1 MRWWA
6 TCRPR
11 PWSAPTVPWTGCV
24 SPASTRR
31 PASPRCSAKTRTAAG
46 ASPPPR
52 AAAAR
57 GVATSGHTLVL
68 ETEWETP
75 SGTVRVVDC
84 MPPRGVA
91 PDLVRVVE
99 GVEGRVEVTSELRI
113 RFDYG
118 HVAPWVTVEGR
129 EVHAV
134 AGPDALWLR
143 ASAPHE
149 EVDGEIVSRFTVSEG
164 ERVPFVLTWT
174 PSYGERP
181 LAIDGLQAVDDTER
195 FWRDWA
201 GDIAYEGRW
210 QEAVYRSLVTLKGLT
225 YEPSGG
231 IVAAATT
238 SLPET
243 LGGSRNWDYRYC
255 WLRDT
260 TFTLG
265 ALLGAGLLEEARSW
279 QQWMLRAVAGD
290 PADAQIM
297 YGIDGT
303 RRLPEYE
310 LPWLSGY
317 EGASPVRVGNDAAG
331 PGPARRAGR
340 GARGGARGPCRGDHA
355 YPRGAGSCSDGSRGA
370 SKRPGS
376 GRTTASGS
384 RAARSSTSSTPRSC
398 AGSAFDALVKGVER
412 FGLDGPVDHWRA
424 VRDEI
429 HADVMEKGYRR
440 REERSFTQA
449 YGSDVLDAC
458 ALLIPRVGFLP
469 YDDERVI
476 NTVETIRDEL
486 TEDGL
491 VLRYRTDESDDG
503 LSGREGS
510 FLICSFWL
518 VDALRGIGR
527 KGEAEELFERL
538 LALRNDVGLL
548 SEEYDT
554 RAQRLVGNFPQA
566 FTHLALVN
574 CALALSR
581 TAEAPSRTAALPSR
595 IQHRA
600 RGSREKDST
609 HQRRPKATRRETWL
623 IIIANRAGHEFRP
636 LLARYCPLSGR
647 GLDPDPIRT
656 WPCSPDARTER
667 ADGGH

>member
-1 MRWWA
+1 MSRIEDYAMVGDLQTAALVGADGSVDWLCFPRFDSPACFAALLGEGANGRW
-6 TCRPR
+6 RI
-11 PWSAPTVPWTGCV
+11 APTSGGRC
-24 SPASTRR
+24 ARR
-31 PASPRCSAKTRTAAG
+31 RY
-46 ASPPPR
+46 
-52 AAAAR
+52 
-57 GVATSGHTLVL
+57 VEDTLVL
-68 ETEWETP
+68 ESEWEAP
-75 SGTVRVVDC
+75 NGTIRVIDC
-84 MPPRGVA
+84 MPPRGAA

-99 GVEGRVEVTSELRI
+99 GVEGKVEVTSELRA

-118 HVAPWVTVEGR
+118 HVAPWVTVDGR

-143 ASAPHE
+143 ASAAHE
-149 EVDGEIVSRFTVSEG
+149 EEDGGILSRFSVSEG
-164 ERVPFVLTWT
+164 ERVPFVLTWS
-174 PSYGERP
+174 PSYAKRP
-181 LAIDGLQAVDDTER
+181 LAIDGLQAVDDTRR

-201 GDIAYEGRW
+201 SGLVYEGRW
-210 QEAVYRSLVTLKGLT
+210 REAVRRSLATLKGLT

-265 ALLGAGLLEEARSW
+265 ALLGAGLQEEARSW
-279 QQWMLRAVAGD
+279 QQWVLRAVAGD
-290 PADAQIM
+290 PSDAQIM

-317 EGASPVRVGNDAAG
+317 EGARPVRVGNDAAG
-331 PGPARRAGR
+331 QVQLDVPGEVLGAAHVGRAAGIMPSERGWGLQRWLAGR
-340 GARGGARGPCRGDHA
+340 LEEAWKRPDNGIWE
-355 YPRGAGSCSDGSRGA
+355 SRGEMQHFVY
-370 SKRPGS
+370 SKVM
-376 GRTTASGS
+376 
-384 RAARSSTSSTPRSC
+384 C
-398 AGSAFDALVKGVER
+398 WVAFDALVSGVER

-429 HADVMEKGYRR
+429 HADVVENGYSTEKNA
-440 REERSFTQA
+440 FTQA

-469 YDDERVI
+469 YDDKRVVD
-476 NTVETIRDEL
+476 TVETIRDEL

-491 VLRYRTDESDDG
+491 VLRYKTDESDDG

-518 VDALRGIGR
+518 VDALRGIGQ
-527 KGEAEELFERL
+527 KSEAEQLFERL

-548 SEEYDT
+548 SEEYDS
-554 RAQRLVGNFPQA
+554 RAHRLVGNFPQA

-574 CALALSR
+574 CALELSR
-581 TAEAPSRTAALPSR
+581 NDRS
-595 IQHRA
+595 
-600 RGSREKDST
+600 GS
-609 HQRRPKATRRETWL
+609 
-623 IIIANRAGHEFRP
+623 
-636 LLARYCPLSGR
+636 
-647 GLDPDPIRT
+647 
-656 WPCSPDARTER
+656 
-667 ADGGH
+667 

>member
-1 MRWWA
+1 MPGRIEDYAMVGDLQTAALIGADGSADWL
-6 TCRPR
+6 CFPR
-11 PWSAPTVPWTGCV
+11 FD
-24 SPASTRR
+24 SPACFAALLGEEANGRWRIAPSSGGRCTGRR
-31 PASPRCSAKTRTAAG
+31 YI
-46 ASPPPR
+46 
-52 AAAAR
+52 
-57 GVATSGHTLVL
+57 GHTLVL

-75 SGTVRVVDC
+75 EGTVRVVDC
-84 MPPRGVA
+84 MPPRGMA

-99 GVEGRVEVTSELRI
+99 GVEGRVEVTSELGI

-118 HVAPWVTVEGR
+118 HVTPWITVEGR
-129 EVHAV
+129 EVRAV

-143 ASAPHE
+143 ASVPHE
-149 EVDGEIVSRFTVSEG
+149 ERGDGIISRFAVSEG
-164 ERVPFVLTWT
+164 ERIPFVLTWT

-181 LAIDGLQAVDDTER
+181 QAIDGLQAVDDTVR
-195 FWRDWA
+195 FWRDWTA
-201 GDIAYEGRW
+201 GIVYDGRW

-279 QQWMLRAVAGD
+279 QQWVLRAVAGD
-290 PADAQIM
+290 PSDAQIM
-297 YGIDGT
+297 YGIDGA

-317 EGASPVRVGNDAAG
+317 EGASPVRIGNDAAG
-331 PGPARRAGR
+331 QVQLDVPGEVLRAAHVGRAAGIMPTERGWELQRWLAGR
-340 GARGGARGPCRGDHA
+340 LEEAWKQPDNGIWE
-355 YPRGAGSCSDGSRGA
+355 SRGEKQHFVY
-370 SKRPGS
+370 SKVMCWVG
-376 GRTTASGS
+376 
-384 RAARSSTSSTPRSC
+384 
-398 AGSAFDALVKGVER
+398 FEALVEGVER
-412 FGLDGPVDHWRA
+412 FGLDGPVDRWRA

-429 HADVMEKGYRR
+429 HAEVIENGYNAQKK
-440 REERSFTQA
+440 SFTQA

-476 NTVETIRDEL
+476 STVEAIREEL

-518 VDALRGIGR
+518 VSALWGIG
-527 KGEAEELFERL
+527 KKYEAQRLFERL
-538 LALRNDVGLL
+538 LALRNDLGLL

-554 RAQRLVGNFPQA
+554 GARRLVGNFPQA

-574 CALALSR
+574 CAL
-581 TAEAPSRTAALPSR
+581 E
-595 IQHRA
+595 
-600 RGSREKDST
+600 
-609 HQRRPKATRRETWL
+609 
-623 IIIANRAGHEFRP
+623 
-636 LLARYCPLSGR
+636 LSG
-647 GLDPDPIRT
+647 GNT
-656 WPCSPDARTER
+656 
-667 ADGGH
+667 

>member
-1 MRWWA
+1 MPSRIEDYAMVGDLQTAAIVGTDGSVDWLCCPRFDSSACFAALLGDESNGHWRIAPA
-6 TCRPR
+6 TGGRC
-11 PWSAPTVPWTGCV
+11 
-24 SPASTRR
+24 TRR
-31 PASPRCSAKTRTAAG
+31 RYRQD
-46 ASPPPR
+46 
-52 AAAAR
+52 
-57 GVATSGHTLVL
+57 TLVL

-75 SGTVRVVDC
+75 DGTVRVTDC
-84 MPPRGVA
+84 MPPRGLA
-91 PDLVRVVE
+91 PHLVRVVE
-99 GVEGRVEVTSELRI
+99 GIEGRVTLKSELRI
-113 RFDYG
+113 RLDYG
-118 HVAPWVTVEGR
+118 RVAPWVTVEGR
-129 EVHAV
+129 EVRAI

-143 ASAPHE
+143 ASAPHQATG
-149 EVDGEIVSRFTVSEG
+149 DEILSEFTVSEG
-164 ERVPFVLTWT
+164 ERVPFVLAWA

-181 LAIDGLQAVDDTER
+181 VAIDGLQAVDDTER

-201 GDIAYEGRW
+201 GNIGYEGRFRD
-210 QEAVYRSLVTLKGLT
+210 AVRRSLVTLKGLT

-265 ALLGAGLLEEARSW
+265 ALLEVGLLEEAGSW
-279 QQWMLRAVAGD
+279 QQWVLRAVAGD

-303 RRLPEYE
+303 RRLTEYE

-331 PGPARRAGR
+331 QVQLDVPGEVLGAAHVGRVAGIMPTERGWELQRWLAGR
-340 GARGGARGPCRGDHA
+340 LEEAWERPDNGIWE
-355 YPRGAGSCSDGSRGA
+355 SRGERQHFVY
-370 SKRPGS
+370 SKVMCW
-376 GRTTASGS
+376 A
-384 RAARSSTSSTPRSC
+384 
-398 AGSAFDALVKGVER
+398 AFDALVAGVER
-412 FGLDGPVDHWRA
+412 FGLEGPVDRWRA

-429 HADVMEKGYRR
+429 QADVLERGYNA
-440 REERSFTQA
+440 ERGAFTQA

-469 YDDERVI
+469 YEDERVI
-476 NTVETIRDEL
+476 NTVETIRNEL

-503 LSGREGS
+503 LSGHEGS

-518 VDALRGIGR
+518 VEALRGIGR
-527 KGEAEELFERL
+527 RREAEELFERL

-554 RAQRLVGNFPQA
+554 RAGRLVGNFPQA
-566 FTHLALVN
+566 LTHLALIN
-574 CALALSR
+574 CALKLSNIEVSS
-581 TAEAPSRTAALPSR
+581 A
-595 IQHRA
+595 A
-600 RGSREKDST
+600 RG
-609 HQRRPKATRRETWL
+609 
-623 IIIANRAGHEFRP
+623 
-636 LLARYCPLSGR
+636 
-647 GLDPDPIRT
+647 
-656 WPCSPDARTER
+656 
-667 ADGGH
+667 

>member
-1 MRWWA
+1 MASRIEDYAMVGDLQTAALVGADGSVDWLCFPRFDSPSCFAALLGEEANGRW
-6 TCRPR
+6 RI
-11 PWSAPTVPWTGCV
+11 APTSADRC
-24 SPASTRR
+24 TRR
-31 PASPRCSAKTRTAAG
+31 RY
-46 ASPPPR
+46 
-52 AAAAR
+52 
-57 GVATSGHTLVL
+57 VEDTLVL
-68 ETEWETP
+68 ETEWDTP
-75 SGTVRVVDC
+75 GGTVRVVDC
-84 MPPRGVA
+84 MPPRGMA

-99 GVEGRVEVTSELRI
+99 GVEGRVEITSDLAI

-118 HVAPWVTVEGR
+118 HVQPWIIVEGR

-143 ASAPHE
+143 ASVPHE
-149 EVDGEIVSRFTVSEG
+149 ETGGRIVSRFTVSEG
-164 ERVPFVLTWT
+164 ERVPFVLTWS

-181 LAIDGLQAVDDTER
+181 LAIDGLQAVDDTKR
-195 FWRDWA
+195 FWSGWA
-201 GDIAYEGRW
+201 SDIAYGGRW
-210 QEAVYRSLVTLKGLT
+210 QEAVRRSLVTLKGLT

-255 WLRDT
+255 WLRDA

-265 ALLGAGLLEEARSW
+265 ALLGAGLREEAQSW
-279 QQWMLRAVAGD
+279 QQWVLRAAAGD
-290 PADAQIM
+290 PSDAQIM
-297 YGIDGT
+297 YGIDGA

-317 EGASPVRVGNDAAG
+317 EGATPVRVGNDAAG
-331 PGPARRAGR
+331 QAQLDVPGEVLGAAHVGRVAGIMPTARGWQLQQWIAGR
-340 GARGGARGPCRGDHA
+340 LEKAWEQPDNGIWESRGDKQHFV
-355 YPRGAGSCSDGSRGA
+355 Y
-370 SKRPGS
+370 SKVM
-376 GRTTASGS
+376 
-384 RAARSSTSSTPRSC
+384 C
-398 AGSAFDALVKGVER
+398 WVAFDVLVKGIER
-412 FGLDGPVDHWRA
+412 FGLEGPLNHWRA

-429 HADVMEKGYRR
+429 HTDVTERGYSAGKK
-440 REERSFTQA
+440 SFTQA
-449 YGSDVLDAC
+449 YDSDVLDAC

-469 YDDERVI
+469 YDDERVV

-518 VDALRGIGR
+518 VEALRGIGR
-527 KGEAEELFERL
+527 EDEAEELFERL

-554 RAQRLVGNFPQA
+554 RAKRLVGNFPQA

-574 CALALSR
+574 CALALSNGD
-581 TAEAPSRTAALPSR
+581 T
-595 IQHRA
+595 
-600 RGSREKDST
+600 
-609 HQRRPKATRRETWL
+609 
-623 IIIANRAGHEFRP
+623 
-636 LLARYCPLSGR
+636 
-647 GLDPDPIRT
+647 
-656 WPCSPDARTER
+656 
-667 ADGGH
+667 

>member
-1 MRWWA
+1 MASRIEDYAMVGDLQTAALVGADGSVDWL
-6 TCRPR
+6 CFPR
-11 PWSAPTVPWTGCV
+11 FD
-24 SPASTRR
+24 SPACFAALLGEEANGRWRIAPASGGRCTRR
-31 PASPRCSAKTRTAAG
+31 RY
-46 ASPPPR
+46 
-52 AAAAR
+52 
-57 GVATSGHTLVL
+57 VEDTLVL

-75 SGTVRVVDC
+75 DGMVRVVDC

-99 GVEGRVEVTSELRI
+99 GVEGRVEVTSELVV

-118 HVAPWVTVEGR
+118 HVQPWIVVEGR

-149 EVDGEIVSRFTVSEG
+149 EAGGNVVSRFTVSEG

-174 PSYGERP
+174 PSYRERP
-181 LAIDGLQAVDDTER
+181 LAIDGLQAVDDTRR
-195 FWRDWA
+195 FWGGWA
-201 GDIAYEGRW
+201 QDISYKGRW
-210 QEAVYRSLVTLKGLT
+210 QEAVRRSLVTLKGLT

-243 LGGSRNWDYRYC
+243 LGGSRNWDYRYS

-260 TFTLG
+260 AFTLG
-265 ALLGAGLLEEARSW
+265 ALVGAGLREEAQSW
-279 QQWMLRAVAGD
+279 QQWVLRATAGD
-290 PADAQIM
+290 PSDAQIM

-331 PGPARRAGR
+331 QVQLDVPGEVLGAAQAGR
-340 GARGGARGPCRGDHA
+340 VAGVMPSARGWELQRWIAGRLESAWKRPDNGIWESRGDKQH
-355 YPRGAGSCSDGSRGA
+355 YVY
-370 SKRPGS
+370 SKVM
-376 GRTTASGS
+376 
-384 RAARSSTSSTPRSC
+384 C
-398 AGSAFDALVKGVER
+398 WVAFDSLVKGAEL
-412 FGLDGPVDHWRA
+412 FGLEGPVDHWRA

-429 HADVMEKGYRR
+429 HADVTEKGYSARKK
-440 REERSFTQA
+440 SFTQA
-449 YGSDVLDAC
+449 YNSDVLDAC

-469 YDDERVI
+469 YHDERVV

-486 TEDGL
+486 TEDGF
-491 VLRYRTDESDDG
+491 VLRYRTEESDDG

-527 KGEAEELFERL
+527 KKEAEELFERL

-554 RAQRLVGNFPQA
+554 QAGRFVGNFPQA

-574 CALALSR
+574 CALALSN
-581 TAEAPSRTAALPSR
+581 
-595 IQHRA
+595 
-600 RGSREKDST
+600 G
-609 HQRRPKATRRETWL
+609 
-623 IIIANRAGHEFRP
+623 
-636 LLARYCPLSGR
+636 
-647 GLDPDPIRT
+647 
-656 WPCSPDARTER
+656 DARK
-667 ADGGH
+667 G

>member
-1 MRWWA
+1 VDWL
-6 TCRPR
+6 CFPR
-11 PWSAPTVPWTGCV
+11 FD
-24 SPASTRR
+24 SPACFAALLGDEENGRWRIAPSSGGRCTRR
-31 PASPRCSAKTRTAAG
+31 RY
-46 ASPPPR
+46 
-52 AAAAR
+52 
-57 GVATSGHTLVL
+57 VENTLVL

-75 SGTVRVVDC
+75 GGTVRVVDC
-84 MPPRGVA
+84 MPPRGMA

-99 GVEGRVEVTSELRI
+99 GVDGQVEMTSELAI

-118 HVAPWVTVEGR
+118 HVQPWIVVEGR
-129 EVHAV
+129 EVLAV

-143 ASAPHE
+143 ASASHE
-149 EVDGEIVSRFTVSEG
+149 STEGNVVSRFTVSQG
-164 ERVPFVLTWT
+164 QRIPFVLTWT
-174 PSYGERP
+174 PSYGKRP

-195 FWRDWA
+195 FWSDWA
-201 GDIAYEGRW
+201 SDITYQGRW
-210 QEAVYRSLVTLKGLT
+210 QEAVHRSLVTLKGLT

-265 ALLGAGLLEEARSW
+265 ALLGAGLHEEAQSW

-297 YGIDGT
+297 YSIDGT

-310 LPWLSGY
+310 IPWLSGY

-331 PGPARRAGR
+331 QVQLDVPGEVLGAAHVGRAAGIMPSER
-340 GARGGARGPCRGDHA
+340 GWQLQEWIAGHLEESWERPDNGIWESRGDKQHFV
-355 YPRGAGSCSDGSRGA
+355 Y
-370 SKRPGS
+370 SKVM
-376 GRTTASGS
+376 
-384 RAARSSTSSTPRSC
+384 C
-398 AGSAFDALVKGVER
+398 WVAFDALVKGVER
-412 FGLDGPVDHWRA
+412 FGLEGPVDHWRA

-429 HADVMEKGYRR
+429 HADVTAKGYSD
-440 REERSFTQA
+440 EKKSFTQA

-476 NTVETIRDEL
+476 STVETIRDEL

-554 RAQRLVGNFPQA
+554 RARRLVGNFPQA

-574 CALALSR
+574 CALALSNG
-581 TAEAPSRTAALPSR
+581 EA
-595 IQHRA
+595 
-600 RGSREKDST
+600 
-609 HQRRPKATRRETWL
+609 
-623 IIIANRAGHEFRP
+623 
-636 LLARYCPLSGR
+636 
-647 GLDPDPIRT
+647 
-656 WPCSPDARTER
+656 
-667 ADGGH
+667 

>member
-1 MRWWA
+1 LPSRIEDYAMVGDLQTVALVGADGSVDWLCFPRFDSPACFAALLGDESNGRWLI
-6 TCRPR
+6 
-11 PWSAPTVPWTGCV
+11 APTSGGRC
-24 SPASTRR
+24 TRR
-31 PASPRCSAKTRTAAG
+31 RY
-46 ASPPPR
+46 
-52 AAAAR
+52 
-57 GVATSGHTLVL
+57 VENTLVM

-75 SGTVRVVDC
+75 NGTVRVVDC
-84 MPPRGVA
+84 MPPRGMA

-99 GVEGRVEVTSELRI
+99 GVEGRVEVTSELAI

-118 HVAPWVTVEGR
+118 HVQPWIIVEGR
-129 EVHAV
+129 EVLAV

-149 EVDGEIVSRFTVSEG
+149 ETEGKVASRFTISEG

-174 PSYGERP
+174 PSYGTRP
-181 LAIDGLQAVDDTER
+181 LAIDGLQAVADTTR
-195 FWRDWA
+195 FWSDWA
-201 GDIAYEGRW
+201 SAIAYQGRW
-210 QEAVYRSLVTLKGLT
+210 QEAVRRSLVTLKGLT

-265 ALLGAGLLEEARSW
+265 ALLKAGLLEEAQSW

-290 PADAQIM
+290 PSDAQIM

-331 PGPARRAGR
+331 QVQLDVPGEVLGAANVGRAAGITPSERGWELQQWIAGR
-340 GARGGARGPCRGDHA
+340 LEEAWKLPDNGIWESRGDKQHFV
-355 YPRGAGSCSDGSRGA
+355 Y
-370 SKRPGS
+370 SKVM
-376 GRTTASGS
+376 
-384 RAARSSTSSTPRSC
+384 C
-398 AGSAFDALVKGVER
+398 WVAFDALVKGVER

-429 HADVMEKGYRR
+429 HTDVIERGYSAEKK
-440 REERSFTQA
+440 SFTQA

-527 KGEAEELFERL
+527 KEEAEELFERL

-574 CALALSR
+574 CALALSNGD
-581 TAEAPSRTAALPSR
+581 T
-595 IQHRA
+595 
-600 RGSREKDST
+600 
-609 HQRRPKATRRETWL
+609 
-623 IIIANRAGHEFRP
+623 
-636 LLARYCPLSGR
+636 
-647 GLDPDPIRT
+647 
-656 WPCSPDARTER
+656 
-667 ADGGH
+667 

>member
-1 MRWWA
+1 LRIEDYAMVGDLQTAALVGADGSVDWLCFPRFDSPACFAALLGEEANGRW
-6 TCRPR
+6 RI
-11 PWSAPTVPWTGCV
+11 APTSEGRC
-24 SPASTRR
+24 TRR
-31 PASPRCSAKTRTAAG
+31 RYVENA
-46 ASPPPR
+46 
-52 AAAAR
+52 
-57 GVATSGHTLVL
+57 LVL

-75 SGTVRVVDC
+75 TGTVRVVDC
-84 MPPRGVA
+84 MPPRGMA

-99 GVEGRVEVTSELRI
+99 GVEGRVEITSELGI

-118 HVAPWVTVEGR
+118 HVQPWIIVEGR
-129 EVHAV
+129 EVLAV

-149 EVDGEIVSRFTVSEG
+149 ETGGRIVSRFSVSEG

-174 PSYGERP
+174 PSYEERP
-181 LAIDGLQAVDDTER
+181 LAIDGLQAVDDTKR
-195 FWRDWA
+195 FWSDWA
-201 GDIAYEGRW
+201 SDIDYEGRW
-210 QEAVYRSLVTLKGLT
+210 QQAVHRSLVTLKGLT

-265 ALLGAGLLEEARSW
+265 ALLGAGLLEEAQSW

-290 PADAQIM
+290 PSDAQIM

-303 RRLPEYE
+303 QRLPEYE

-317 EGASPVRVGNDAAG
+317 EGASPVRIGNDAAG
-331 PGPARRAGR
+331 QVQLDVPGEVLGAAHVGRAAGITPSERGWGLQQWLSGR
-340 GARGGARGPCRGDHA
+340 LEESWKRPDNGIWESRGDKQHFV
-355 YPRGAGSCSDGSRGA
+355 Y
-370 SKRPGS
+370 SKVM
-376 GRTTASGS
+376 
-384 RAARSSTSSTPRSC
+384 C
-398 AGSAFDALVKGVER
+398 WVAFDALVKGVER

-429 HADVMEKGYRR
+429 HADVTERGYSAEKK
-440 REERSFTQA
+440 SFTQA
-449 YGSDVLDAC
+449 YDSDVLDAC

-476 NTVETIRDEL
+476 HTVETIRDEL

-491 VLRYRTDESDDG
+491 VLRYRTEESDDG

-527 KGEAEELFERL
+527 KGEAEVLFERL

-554 RAQRLVGNFPQA
+554 RALRLVGNFPQA

-574 CALALSR
+574 CAMALSNGD
-581 TAEAPSRTAALPSR
+581 T
-595 IQHRA
+595 
-600 RGSREKDST
+600 
-609 HQRRPKATRRETWL
+609 
-623 IIIANRAGHEFRP
+623 
-636 LLARYCPLSGR
+636 
-647 GLDPDPIRT
+647 
-656 WPCSPDARTER
+656 
-667 ADGGH
+667 

>member
-1 MRWWA
+1 MLTSVGEAGACQLPSRIEDYAMVGDLQTAALVGADGSVDWLCFPRFDSPACFAALLGEDANGRW
-6 TCRPR
+6 RI
-11 PWSAPTVPWTGCV
+11 APTSGGRC
-24 SPASTRR
+24 TRR
-31 PASPRCSAKTRTAAG
+31 RY
-46 ASPPPR
+46 
-52 AAAAR
+52 
-57 GVATSGHTLVL
+57 VENTLVL

-75 SGTVRVVDC
+75 SGKVRVVDC
-84 MPPRGVA
+84 MPPRGMA
-91 PDLVRVVE
+91 PDLIRVVE
-99 GVEGRVEVTSELRI
+99 GVEGRVEITSELGI

-118 HVAPWVTVEGR
+118 HVLPWIIVEGR
-129 EVHAV
+129 EVLAV

-149 EVDGEIVSRFTVSEG
+149 ETEGRVVSRFTVSEG

-174 PSYGERP
+174 PSYDERP
-181 LAIDGLQAVDDTER
+181 LAIDGLQAVDDTKR
-195 FWRDWA
+195 FWSDWA
-201 GDIAYEGRW
+201 SGIVYKGRW
-210 QEAVYRSLVTLKGLT
+210 QEAVHRSLVTLKGLT

-265 ALLGAGLLEEARSW
+265 ALLGVGLLEEARSW

-290 PADAQIM
+290 PSDAQIM

-317 EGASPVRVGNDAAG
+317 EGASPVRIGNDAAG
-331 PGPARRAGR
+331 QVQLDVPGEVLGAAHVGRAAGIMPSQRGWDLQRWLAGR
-340 GARGGARGPCRGDHA
+340 LEEAWKRPDNGIWESRGDEQHFV
-355 YPRGAGSCSDGSRGA
+355 Y
-370 SKRPGS
+370 SKMM
-376 GRTTASGS
+376 
-384 RAARSSTSSTPRSC
+384 C
-398 AGSAFDALVKGVER
+398 WVAFDALVKGVER
-412 FGLDGPVDHWRA
+412 FGLDGPLDHWRA

-429 HADVMEKGYRR
+429 HADVTEKGYSA
-440 REERSFTQA
+440 EKRSFTQA

-469 YDDERVI
+469 YDDERVVH
-476 NTVETIRDEL
+476 TVETIRDEL

-527 KGEAEELFERL
+527 KREAERLFERL
-538 LALRNDVGLL
+538 LALRNDVGLV

-554 RAQRLVGNFPQA
+554 RALRLVGNFPQA

-574 CALALSR
+574 CALALS
-581 TAEAPSRTAALPSR
+581 
-595 IQHRA
+595 
-600 RGSREKDST
+600 
-609 HQRRPKATRRETWL
+609 
-623 IIIANRAGHEFRP
+623 
-636 LLARYCPLSGR
+636 
-647 GLDPDPIRT
+647 
-656 WPCSPDARTER
+656 
-667 ADGGH
+667 DG